1 MEIKGINILEEKLK
15 KHNGEDAVIRIS
27 HKLYGEQKIK
37 AELNYICD
45 EGRIGFSLKKG
56 QEIYIYKEE
65 VKEFGI
71 EGGIY
76 FADDLMRIDIK
87 LHEQ

>member
-15 KHNGEDAVIRIS
+15 KHNGDNAAIRIS

-37 AELNYICD
+37 TKLNYIFD
-45 EGRIGFSLKKG
+45 EKRIGFSLKKG
-56 QEIYIYKEE
+56 QEIYIYKDE
-65 VKEFGI
+65 VRDFGI
-71 EGGIY
+71 EGSIY

-87 LHEQ
+87 LNEQ